1 MRVLIVED
9 EPSLAAQLRTALTSA
24 GHAVDVAADG
34 EVGLHLGATETYN
47 AVVLDLGL
55 PKLDG
60 LTVLRR
66 WRASGKSMPVVVL
79 TARGSWGEKVDGLNA
94 GADDYMAKPFAIA
107 ELLARINALIRRTH
121 GHARPLL
128 STGSLTVDMVSKE
141 VKVGTEPVR
150 LTSLEFELL
159 AVLALRPGQPV
170 SKSELTEHLYA
181 QDFDRDSNT
190 LEVIVSRLRR
200 KLGERFIETQRG
212 IGYRLAVPA
221 PDA

>member
-9 EPSLAAQLRTALTSA
+9 EPRLADQLRTAVADA
-24 GHAVDVAADG
+24 GHAVDVASDG
-34 EVGLHLGATETYN
+34 EIGLHLGASETYN

-60 LTVLRR
+60 LSVLRR
-66 WRASGKSMPVVVL
+66 WRASGHTMPVVVL
-79 TARGSWGEKVDGLNA
+79 TARGSWAEKVDGLNA
-94 GADDYMAKPFAIA
+94 GADDYMSKPFAIA

-121 GHARPLL
+121 GHAQPVL
-128 STGSLTVDMVSKE
+128 SAGSLTVDTILKE
-141 VKVGTEPVR
+141 VKVGAEPVR

-159 AVLALRPGQPV
+159 SVLALRPGQPV
-170 SKSELTEHLYA
+170 SKAELTEQLYA

-200 KLGERFIETQRG
+200 KLGGRFIETQRG
-212 IGYRLAVPA
+212 MGYRLAVPA